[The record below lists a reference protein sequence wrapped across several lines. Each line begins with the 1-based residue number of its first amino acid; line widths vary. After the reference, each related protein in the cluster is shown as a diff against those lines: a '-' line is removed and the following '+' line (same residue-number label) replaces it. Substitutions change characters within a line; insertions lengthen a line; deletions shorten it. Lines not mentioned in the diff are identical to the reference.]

1 MSRPARRFDPEAVN
15 LVVLASDGVAN
26 VGRTGP
32 NSIVDQIQEEGADGI
47 HLVTVGYGLGNYND
61 HLMEQL
67 ADLGDGFYAYVDT
80 YGEAEQLFGEDLVTT
95 LTPVAAEARSP
106 GRRSTPSWSTSY
118 RLIGYD
124 NRAIAD
130 EDFTDAGIDAGELGA
145 GHHATALYEVRLADG
160 VEPGDVYGTASVRWT
175 PVGTGRTGSDDV
187 QEEAS
192 IDLVATDGD
201 PGPSYRL
208 SLAATVAD
216 LAQVLKQA
224 APYADRGV
232 TLEESSPGAQGLADA
247 DVAGAEDLVTA
258 RRAGDRTPVDEV
270 YKSGGLVK
278 LVDKHYRLVNDAES
292 LERDR
297 WRPLGCTPSRSAR
310 PSLTAPPRCGRTR
323 SGTSGCSA

>member
-1 MSRPARRFDPEAVN
+1 VN

-26 VGRTGP
+26 VGATGP
-32 NSIVDQIQEEGADGI
+32 GSIVDTIEEEGADGI

-67 ADLGDGFYAYVDT
+67 ADLGDGFYAYVDD
-80 YGEAEQLFGEDLVTT
+80 YAEAEQLFGEDLVTT
-95 LTPVAAEARSP
+95 LTPVAAEARTQVTFDP
-106 GRRSTPSWSTSY
+106 ALVTSY

-130 EDFTDAGIDAGELGA
+130 EDFTDAGTDAGELGA

-160 VEPGDVYGTASVRWT
+160 VEPGDAYGTASVRWT
-175 PVGTGRTGSDDV
+175 PVGTGRTGSDAV

-208 SLAATVAD
+208 FLAATVAD

-232 TLEESSPGAQGLADA
+232 TLEEIRARAQSLADA
-247 DVAGAEDLVTA
+247 DVAGAEDLVTLVEQAVAA
-258 RRAGDRTPVDEV
+258 R
-270 YKSGGLVK
+270 
-278 LVDKHYRLVNDAES
+278 
-292 LERDR
+292 
-297 WRPLGCTPSRSAR
+297 
-310 PSLTAPPRCGRTR
+310 
-323 SGTSGCSA
+323 